1 MDFTEY
7 ALRRSQVPAND
18 LSLSI
23 HSPVLIYSFLAA
35 YGLLT
40 ILMLIYVRAKF
51 RSAAKTLN
59 LLQAE
64 WQSARSTHESFVG
77 AAHEQL
83 SKLIAPKPAS
93 NFPQRNTAVNF
104 DVRNEVIAM
113 AKRGIA
119 PPEIARSCGV
129 TEGEVEIVLGIIRLQ
144 RRSDTDMR
152 ERLDQKTGD

>member
-1 MDFTEY
+1 M
-7 ALRRSQVPAND
+7 PAND

-23 HSPVLIYSFLAA
+23 HSPVLIYSFLTA

-83 SKLIAPKPAS
+83 SKLTAPKPAS
-93 NFPQRNTAVNF
+93 ALPQPNTAANF
-104 DVRNEVIAM
+104 DIRNHVIAM
-113 AKRGIA
+113 ANQGIA

-144 RRSDTDMR
+144 RRSEADR
-152 ERLDQKTGD
+152 QERLDQKDR

>member
-1 MDFTEY
+1 MKSQTML
-7 ALRRSQVPAND
+7 LR
-18 LSLSI
+18 LS
-23 HSPVLIYSFLAA
+23 HHAH
-35 YGLLT
+35 
-40 ILMLIYVRAKF
+40 AKPPTKNC
-51 RSAAKTLN
+51 SN
-59 LLQAE
+59 LPTA
-64 WQSARSTHESFVG
+64 S
-77 AAHEQL
+77 
-83 SKLIAPKPAS
+83 IAPKPAS